1 MAAPPTRDGPR
12 VNEEIRIPQ
21 VRLIDQDGEM
31 QGVLTVREAM
41 QRAFAVGLDLVEIS
55 PNADP
60 PVCKILDFGKFKY
73 EQQKKR
79 NEAKKKQKVIEIKE
93 IKVRPNIDEN
103 DYQVKMRAMKSFIEE
118 GDKVK
123 VTLRFRGREM
133 AHQDIGVRVLERIRA
148 EMDTDVQGGAN
159 AADGKP
165 PDGDGAVAEVAAG
178 RRVHPRRGSAIR
190 SSHWTPGHISAAH
203 LANKSQRPPHWS
215 SQSDISSSG
224 DPRQKQSF
232 QVRWQRN
239 SSWDHSACE
248 WFDTTP
254 IDGEITSAR

>member
-1 MAAPPTRDGPR
+1 MQAPPTRDGPR
-12 VNEEIRIPQ
+12 VNEEIRVPQ

-31 QGVLTVREAM
+31 MGVLSARDAM
-41 QRAFAVGLDLVEIS
+41 LKAFAVGLDLVEIS

-60 PVCKILDFGKFKY
+60 PVCKILDYGKFKY
-73 EQQKKR
+73 EQQKKK

-148 EMDTDVQGGAN
+148 EMDISTKVEQM
-159 AADGKP
+159 
-165 PDGDGAVAEVAAG
+165 
-178 RRVHPRRGSAIR
+178 PR
-190 SSHWTPGHISAAH
+190 
-203 LANKSQRPPHWS
+203 LEN
-215 SQSDISSSG
+215 
-224 DPRQKQSF
+224 RQMVMVLSPK
-232 QVRWQRN
+232 
-239 SSWDHSACE
+239 
-248 WFDTTP
+248 
-254 IDGEITSAR
+254 

>member
-31 QGVLTVREAM
+31 QGVMSAREAM
-41 QRAFAVGLDLVEIS
+41 HRAFTAGLDLVEIS

-148 EMDTDVQGGAN
+148 EMDTTSKVEQM
-159 AADGKP
+159 
-165 PDGDGAVAEVAAG
+165 
-178 RRVHPRRGSAIR
+178 PRMENRQMVMVLS
-190 SSHWTPGHISAAH
+190 
-203 LANKSQRPPHWS
+203 
-215 SQSDISSSG
+215 
-224 DPRQKQSF
+224 PR
-232 QVRWQRN
+232 
-239 SSWDHSACE
+239 
-248 WFDTTP
+248 
-254 IDGEITSAR
+254 

>member
-41 QRAFAVGLDLVEIS
+41 QRAFSVGLDLVEIS

-73 EQQKKR
+73 EQQKKK

-103 DYQVKMRAMKSFIEE
+103 DYQVKMRAMKSFIDD

-148 EMDTDVQGGAN
+148 EMDTTSKVEQM
-159 AADGKP
+159 
-165 PDGDGAVAEVAAG
+165 
-178 RRVHPRRGSAIR
+178 PRMENRQMVMVLS
-190 SSHWTPGHISAAH
+190 
-203 LANKSQRPPHWS
+203 
-215 SQSDISSSG
+215 
-224 DPRQKQSF
+224 PR
-232 QVRWQRN
+232 
-239 SSWDHSACE
+239 
-248 WFDTTP
+248 
-254 IDGEITSAR
+254 